1 LNSVFMVSWVVLVW
15 SIKHFGTLKSQ
26 VSLGFFFSF
35 FLLVLHLVQALV
47 DLDICFNG
55 NL

>member
-1 LNSVFMVSWVVLVW
+1 VVLVW

-35 FLLVLHLVQALV
+35 LLVLHLVQALV